1 MLFLCPRCL
10 SPFRYDPHS
19 DSFSL
24 VENAGLSR
32 RVPIIIGF
40 VSISTAVFIAIFFT
54 GLWTYFVGTFLLV
67 LGWRSLKTGL
77 FATNQEIEELAIS
90 NSRSKENNNKSED

>member
-10 SPFRYDPHS
+10 HPFRYDPHS

-24 VENAGLSR
+24 VENIGLSR

-40 VSISTAVFIAIFFT
+40 VSISAAAYIAIFFT
-54 GLWTYFVGTFLLV
+54 GWWTYFVGTFLILI
-67 LGWRSLKTGL
+67 GWRSLKTGL
-77 FATNQEIEELAIS
+77 FATNREIAGLATS
-90 NSRSKENNNKSED
+90 KRDSKEKTED